1 MKMLS
6 LFGVLACVGLVTA
19 TPPCHVQQIQAVQAV
34 QYATPVLPLYTI
46 GYQAPVD
53 LTPLLEELRAMRL
66 EMQQLRAGGGVL
78 PLEEP
83 AGLKVLRE
91 TCSRCHS
98 GADAKKGFAI
108 FDAKGTLTA
117 KAADIGKI
125 VGAIDAGTMPPAPG
139 KLSFEQKYAVLKHLT
154 VQPVT
159 AGK

>member
-1 MKMLS
+1 MRLLS
-6 LFGVLACVGLVTA
+6 ILGVLACVGLVSA

-91 TCSRCHS
+91 SCGRCHT
-98 GADAKKGFAI
+98 GPDAKKGFQV
-108 FDAKGTLTA
+108 FDAKGTLVGDA
-117 KAADIGKI
+117 GKI
-125 VGAIDAGTMPPAPG
+125 VSAIDAGTMPPPPA
-139 KLSFEQKYAVLKHLT
+139 KLSFEAKYNALKHLT
-154 VQPVT
+154 VQPVA

>member
-1 MKMLS
+1 MKLLS
-6 LFGVLACVGLVTA
+6 VFGVLACVGIVSA

-66 EMQQLRAGGGVL
+66 EMQQLRSGVL

-91 TCSRCHS
+91 SCARCHT
-98 GADAKKGFAI
+98 GAEAKKGFQV
-108 FDAKGTLTA
+108 FDAKGTLIG
-117 KAADIGKI
+117 DPGKI
-125 VGAIDAGTMPPAPG
+125 ISAIDAGTMPPPPS
-139 KLSFEQKYAVLKHLT
+139 KLSFEAKYNALKHLA
-154 VQPVT
+154 VRPAT